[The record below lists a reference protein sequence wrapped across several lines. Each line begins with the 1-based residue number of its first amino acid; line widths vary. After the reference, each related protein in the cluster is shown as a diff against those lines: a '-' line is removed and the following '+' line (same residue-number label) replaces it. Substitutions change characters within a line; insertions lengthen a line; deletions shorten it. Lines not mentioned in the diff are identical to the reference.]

1 MVPAPCL
8 RGTFCHLLFA
18 FFFIRTA
25 LAQLDLYAGG
35 LFLDNVVSSQ
45 CSSAINAQIS
55 CDPYLIS
62 LTSADSF
69 GALNDTSLQASI
81 CTDTCGQ
88 ALSTYHKVVTTACAQ
103 DLQPWD
109 GLPAEWAGDA
119 IWATYNRTCLKDS
132 SGHYCGGKRTQL
144 VYSLGVVDRLI
155 SNQLDFIGNL
165 DETLAEDI
173 DLAAIPH
180 RDLCAPCMLA
190 LLVQAQSTA
199 YSNYGPGYVDQYKNI
214 QSICNVEHPTEVQQP
229 PTNISNYYNFA
240 NSAYEPACL
249 SGKTYRVAVGDNCQK
264 IAASQGVATGTL
276 EAINN
281 IYPGCTNLIAGST
294 ICLPQICQTYLVQPG
309 DTCWSIASAHDVSYS
324 TFSGYNPT
332 INGQC
337 SNLLSGINV
346 CISPAAG
353 TYTPSTIA
361 GATVTQVGV
370 YATTTIMPPS
380 PTPFGTT
387 AQCGRYYQAQSG
399 DYCQQISLNNSISV
413 PLFEEINPSI
423 NDACTNLN
431 PGFYYCVFP
440 TQNWNETSSGGS
452 SITVGAPAPT
462 PSGTTNACYTW
473 HTVVTGDYC
482 AKLQQQYSVTLAQ
495 LQRWNPQLNAACD
508 NLLLGD
514 AYCVLGK

>member
-18 FFFIRTA
+18 LILIRSA

-81 CTDTCGQ
+81 CTDTCGE

-119 IWATYNRTCLKDS
+119 IWATPPHTRIMVRDMWINTRI
-132 SGHYCGGKRTQL
+132 
-144 VYSLGVVDRLI
+144 YSRVRYLMNFSIDR
-155 SNQLDFIGNL
+155 N
-165 DETLAEDI
+165 A
-173 DLAAIPH
+173 H
-180 RDLCAPCMLA
+180 RKA
-190 LLVQAQSTA
+190 V
-199 YSNYGPGYVDQYKNI
+199 
-214 QSICNVEHPTEVQQP
+214 CNVEHPTDVQKP

-249 SGKTYRVAVGDNCQK
+249 SGKTYRVAAGDNCQK

-281 IYPGCTNLIAGST
+281 IYPGCTNLVAGST
-294 ICLPQICQTYLVQPG
+294 I
-309 DTCWSIASAHDVSYS
+309 AHGVSYS

-413 PLFEEINPSI
+413 PLFEAINPSI

-440 TQNWNETSSGGS
+440 TQNWNETSSGAS
-452 SITVGAPAPT
+452 SITVAAPAPT